1 MERITRKIVDEFIRD
16 NEFELLPSQPKLCIP
31 IIDRIYKK
39 MSGGIKFPGIKVDGD
54 VICDGHHR
62 YFAAKIAKVR
72 IDIVPGIKTAATII
86 ADWNSI
92 SFEED
97 DWDTQ
102 LEIIQN
108 IEQDAAFNDMT
119 VEMILEMLR

>member
-1 MERITRKIVDEFIRD
+1 MERITREIVDEFIKD

-39 MSGGIKFPGIKVDGD
+39 INGGIKFPGIKVEGD

-62 YFAAKIAKVR
+62 YFAAKLAKVH
-72 IDIVPGIKTAATII
+72 IDIVPGIKTAASLITR
-86 ADWNSI
+86 WNSI
-92 SFEED
+92 TFEED

-119 VEMILEMLR
+119 IEMILEMLR